1 MSDSFCPRCKTPMI
15 EMHREETEYWTVGY
29 LLKIIDTCECPR
41 CGVHW
46 AFTTPFHIIQ
56 KALPPI

>member
-1 MSDSFCPRCKTPMI
+1 MSSNNCPRCGTRFI
-15 EMHREETEYWTVGY
+15 ETHHEETEYRTVGY
-29 LLKIIDTCECPR
+29 LLKITDECECAK

-46 AFTTPFHIIQ
+46 KFITPFHIIQ